1 MKRLLLIINLIFISI
16 TSFAQ
21 RYDNTRLS
29 DLFRLP
35 NGEEIGESLIIAIPL
50 LIIGFL
56 IAYVTMWSKANQEK
70 SDNEFSYVGCGG
82 IILMIIGFVLLLP
95 LLAWVEVIGM
105 VLVDIAIVIG
115 IIILIISFFKKGS

>member
-29 DLFRLP
+29 DIFGLP
-35 NGEEIGESLIIAIPL
+35 NGEEIGENLIIAIPL

-56 IAYVTMWSKANQEK
+56 IAYVTMWSKANQKK
-70 SDNEFSYVGCGG
+70 SNNESSYVGCGG
-82 IILMIIGFVLLLP
+82 IILMIIGFFFLLP
-95 LLAWVEVIGM
+95 LLAWIEVIGM